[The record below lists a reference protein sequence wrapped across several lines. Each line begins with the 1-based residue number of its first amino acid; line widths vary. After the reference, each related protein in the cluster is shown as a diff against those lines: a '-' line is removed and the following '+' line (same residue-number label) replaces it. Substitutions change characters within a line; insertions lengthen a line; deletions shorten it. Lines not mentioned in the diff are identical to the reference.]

1 MQGESPTFWVASM
14 GTEHTCSVAYGAT
27 PEEAL
32 TALVRTW
39 VERYCASRDADAAVV
54 AYPWLNKDSIEIARA
69 VPGEG
74 YVNCNHDRFWYPE
87 SVDALSERLSGV
99 WASLAERY
107 EVDLTPLAKPE
118 DLLDE
123 ALEGLT
129 SAGMDADGAARL
141 RRFIL
146 EKSREGNDPR
156 MLREFAS
163 VITGDPSYL
172 TRLR

>member
-1 MQGESPTFWVASM
+1 MQGDTNTFWVATM
-14 GTEHTCSVAYGAT
+14 RTEYTSSDAYGST

-32 TALVRTW
+32 AALVRTW
-39 VERYCASRDADAAVV
+39 VGKYCASRDAHPAVV
-54 AYPWLNKDSIEIARA
+54 AYPWLNKDSIQIVRA
-69 VPGEG
+69 TLGEG
-74 YVNCNHDRFWYPE
+74 YLNCNHDQFWYPE
-87 SVDALSERLSGV
+87 FVDARSERLSGV

-107 EVDLTPLAKPE
+107 EVDLTPLATPE

-129 SAGMDADGAARL
+129 SSGMDADGAGRL
-141 RRFIL
+141 RRYFL
-146 EKSREGNDPR
+146 RKSQEGNDPH
-156 MLREFAS
+156 MLREVAS